1 MNKGERI
8 PVQPHRL
15 TTARSPL
22 LDLLKHAR
30 TSAGTG
36 KMKIMWAIGLLLGVL
51 LMLLSSRSWFSPDGR
66 SNISPREPLVPSPE
80 ARAGLRTLAES
91 VLQALR
97 TSDRAALEQLALT
110 KSEFCEEL
118 WPKLPPVPNL
128 TCEWVWSAY
137 APQNAEGLDRLLQ
150 EHGGRDYTLIRV
162 EPQRIV
168 SYGEARVYERVRMIV
183 MDESGQQRALRLS
196 GSICELSGTFRVCSF
211 ILD

>member
-1 MNKGERI
+1 M
-8 PVQPHRL
+8 
-15 TTARSPL
+15 
-22 LDLLKHAR
+22 
-30 TSAGTG
+30 
-36 KMKIMWAIGLLLGVL
+36 VL
-51 LMLLSSRSWFSPDGR
+51 P
-66 SNISPREPLVPSPE
+66 PE

-97 TSDRAALEQLALT
+97 TSDRAALEQLVLT
-110 KSEFCEEL
+110 KSAFCGEL

-137 APQNAEGLDRLLQ
+137 APQNAEGLHRLLR
-150 EHGGRDYTLIRV
+150 EHGGRHYTLIRV

-196 GSICELSGTFRVCSF
+196 GSICELNGTFRVCSF

>member
-1 MNKGERI
+1 MNKGGPI
-8 PVQPHRL
+8 PAQPHRL

-22 LDLLKHAR
+22 LDLLKQTRA
-30 TSAGTG
+30 SAG
-36 KMKIMWAIGLLLGVL
+36 KIMWAIGLVL
-51 LMLLSSRSWFSPDGR
+51 SVLPLLLSSRSWFSPDAR
-66 SNISPREPLVPSPE
+66 SNISPRESMVLSPE

-91 VLQALR
+91 ILRALR
-97 TSDRAALEQLALT
+97 ISDRAALEQLVLT
-110 KSEFCEEL
+110 KSAFCEKL

-137 APQNAEGLDRLLQ
+137 APQNAEGLHRLLR
-150 EHGGRDYTLIRV
+150 EHGGRHYTLIRV

-196 GSICELSGTFRVCSF
+196 GSICELDGAFRICSF